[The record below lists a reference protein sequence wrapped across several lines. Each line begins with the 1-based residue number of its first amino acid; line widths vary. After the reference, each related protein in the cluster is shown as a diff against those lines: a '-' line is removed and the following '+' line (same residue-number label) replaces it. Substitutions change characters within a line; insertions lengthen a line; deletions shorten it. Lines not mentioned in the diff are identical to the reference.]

1 MAWTCPN
8 CDRRFGAPGQSHM
21 CAPGLTL
28 EEYFAGARPEAE
40 PIFRVINDH
49 LETLD
54 GDLIVDPVNARKIL
68 FKNGPTFAILD
79 SMTKWVALGMNLTRK
94 LDTPRLS
101 RKIAEAG
108 ANNYHVFNLTS
119 VEMVDDE
126 LLGWLTEAF
135 YRGKPPS
142 ADGDDLIPD
151 DIDEDFL
158 GDAL

>member
-21 CAPGLTL
+21 CAPGLSL
-28 EEYFAGARPEAE
+28 DEYFAGARPEAK
-40 PIFRVINDH
+40 PIFDVINGH

-54 GDLIVDPVNARKIL
+54 GDLIVDPVNDRKIL

-79 SMTKWVALGMNLTRK
+79 SMTKWVALGVTLTRR
-94 LDTPRLS
+94 LDSPRLS
-101 RKIAEAG
+101 RKVADNG
-108 ANNYHVFNLTS
+108 STYHHVFNLTS
-119 VEMVDDE
+119 AEMIDDE
-126 LLGWLTEAF
+126 MLDWLTEAF
-135 YRGKPPS
+135 HRGRPPS
-142 ADGDDLIPD
+142 GDGDALVPD